1 MYTDTDM
8 LNHVYQS
15 TQMGQEG
22 ILSAMKHVKE
32 PGLNQ
37 ALRQQ
42 LNEYGKI
49 CDTAYLML
57 KERGSTAEEIS
68 PMAKISSQMMT
79 SMKTM
84 ADHTSSKVAEMM
96 IQGNT
101 MGMSKSI
108 KYLNSYQNGDPSIR
122 SLTEKLLATEENN
135 IRQMKNFL

>member
-22 ILSAMKHVKE
+22 ILSVMKHVKE